1 MSSRTLA
8 KSVLIFPF
16 KELPGMI
23 GAFVNGSLIKG
34 LSTAPIGAKSLESD
48 DNVDF
53 AARNDIAYVCPKG
66 HRTILPFAEGAEVP
80 DEWECRCGAVA
91 HREGDEDR
99 QADEIS
105 KPTRPHW
112 DMLLERRSEDELKTL
127 LEKRLQMH
135 RDGWFPD
142 YE

>member
-1 MSSRTLA
+1 MAERSLRGMS
-8 KSVLIFPF
+8 
-16 KELPGMI
+16 
-23 GAFVNGSLIKG
+23 
-34 LSTAPIGAKSLESD
+34 IGAKSLESD

-80 DEWECRCGAVA
+80 DEWECRCG
-91 HREGDEDR
+91 
-99 QADEIS
+99 EIS
-105 KPTRPHW
+105 KPTRTHW

>member
-1 MSSRTLA
+1 MAERSLRGMS
-8 KSVLIFPF
+8 
-16 KELPGMI
+16 
-23 GAFVNGSLIKG
+23 
-34 LSTAPIGAKSLESD
+34 IGAKSLESD

-105 KPTRPHW
+105 KPTRTHW

-135 RDGWFPD
+135 HDGWFPD